1 MNITLC
7 SGQGISNSSGS
18 VSHVIGEAKLP
29 EIFTVQGLSEFQKT
43 LLISGLNDVL

>member
-18 VSHVIGEAKLP
+18 GSHVIGEAKLP
-29 EIFTVQGLSEFQKT
+29 EIFTVLGLSEFQKT
-43 LLISGLNDVL
+43 PLISGLNDVL